1 MDLQNQ
7 NDIKLGGLETLKK
20 GQKLMIESRL
30 ASKNTDLKTKFIK
43 AGTVV
48 AERAFNNKK
57 GK

>member
-7 NDIKLGGLETLKK
+7 NDIKSGGLETLKK

-48 AERAFNNKK
+48 AERAS
-57 GK
+57 